1 MSGRSSDV
9 GPIRAAG
16 GIVAGIGANRGKIAI
31 VRRRRYADEV
41 ALPKGKL
48 DAGES
53 EGEAALREV
62 KEETGLSVTLRGLAG
77 TAHYHVGDRPKTVV
91 YFLMDAT
98 DEGPGHPRDS
108 GEIEAVEWLT
118 PHEAIAVLTHAEDRE
133 LIAQVFE
140 TARKPR

>member
-16 GIVAGIGANRGKIAI
+16 GIVRGTGANRGKIAV
-31 VRRRRYADEV
+31 VRRRRYAGEV
-41 ALPKGKL
+41 ALPKGKV
-48 DAGES
+48 DPGES
-53 EGEAALREV
+53 EAEAALREV
-62 KEETGLSVTLRGLAG
+62 QEETGLSVRPGGVAG
-77 TAHYHVGDRPKTVV
+77 TTHYRVGDRPKTVT

-133 LIAQVFE
+133 LIARVFE
-140 TARKPR
+140 SARKP